1 MLEQLAERMT
11 ARKEDVL
18 TFKKEVAE
26 RIEAHMRDSAILKAW
41 IEDSLQLYADELG
54 TIVNGNAPAPAP
66 TVPEVAEATAEP
78 EKEIADA
85 A

>member
-54 TIVNGNAPAPAP
+54 SIVNGNAPAPAVPAVVPAKEEP
-66 TVPEVAEATAEP
+66 TEETVN
-78 EKEIADA
+78 A